1 MNFKLW
7 LIESS
12 LRDLLKD
19 VPQNPDH
26 HAEGDVFKH
35 TKMVRNSLSIA
46 EKLLKKEQGIFPF
59 SKINFDLSD
68 KEEKILKICA
78 WLHDIG
84 KASATTIDGT
94 HWKDATNKSGKVSAH
109 QHDQSHHY
117 EPMIDSLGSTWK
129 SILAALSPDEIQD
142 VYFCID
148 YHMSLGNGVF
158 SKKASSVVFDQDGN
172 YKNERKI
179 KLLLYIITMDWAGRI
194 SGSKGGENGALDAI
208 QGFKNSAYKLLEKN
222 KIINSKKKTSIDD
235 PREFILS
242 LKGKPTEVIKKAFIN
257 KFGREIS
264 DHEISSV
271 DL

>member
-7 LIESS
+7 LVESS

-19 VPQNPDH
+19 VPQNPEH

-35 TKMVRNSLSIA
+35 TRMVRNSLEVA
-46 EKLLKKEQGIFPF
+46 KRLLKKEQGIFPF

-84 KASATTIDGT
+84 KASATTVDGI
-94 HWKDATNKSGKVSAH
+94 HWKDAADTSGKISAH

-117 EPMIDSLGSTWK
+117 EPMIDKLGSMW
-129 SILAALSPDEIQD
+129 SPMLSVLSPDEIQD
-142 VYFCID
+142 IYFCID
-148 YHMSLGNGVF
+148 YHMSLGNGSF
-158 SKKASSVVFDQDGN
+158 SKKVSSVVFDQDGN
-172 YKNERKI
+172 YKNERKV
-179 KLLLYIITMDWAGRI
+179 KLLLYIITMDWTGRI
-194 SGSKGGENGALDAI
+194 SGNKGGENGALDAI

-222 KIINSKKKTSIDD
+222 KIINSRKKTSIDD
-235 PREFILS
+235 PKEFILY
-242 LKGKPTEVIKKAFIN
+242 LKGKPIEVIKKAFIN

-264 DHEISSV
+264 DDEISLV
-271 DL
+271 DF